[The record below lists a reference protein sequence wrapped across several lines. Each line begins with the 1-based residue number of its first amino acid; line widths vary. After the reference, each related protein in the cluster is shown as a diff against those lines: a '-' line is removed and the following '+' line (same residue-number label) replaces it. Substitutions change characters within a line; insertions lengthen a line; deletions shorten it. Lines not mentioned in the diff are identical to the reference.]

1 MYSEFFHLNIGVMKV
16 LLSGSS
22 GFLGGY
28 ILSHLNRT
36 GTEVITVGRS
46 ATNAILCDLKTEVPM
61 IDVYH
66 EFGLI
71 IHSAGLAHRVPKKEA
86 EGKLFFDVNVGGTK
100 NLLEGL
106 VVLKKKPRCFVF
118 VSTVAVYGVE
128 EGLGIDETH
137 KLNGIS
143 PYALS
148 KIEAEKLVQDW
159 CDMHGVNCVIL
170 RLPLVIGDNAPGNLG
185 AMERAIRKGYY
196 FRLGSGNARRSMVN
210 AEDVA
215 RLMPLLIDQHGIY
228 NLTDG
233 KHLCYCEFDVLLAK
247 KYSKNIRSIPK
258 YLGKFL
264 ALIGD
269 VFVFFPL
276 NSYRLNKLEASF
288 TVSDSK
294 ARIELGWAE
303 EN

>member
-1 MYSEFFHLNIGVMKV
+1 MKV
-16 LLSGSS
+16 LLTGSS

-36 GTEVITVGRS
+36 GIEVITVGRT
-46 ATNAILCDLKTEVPM
+46 ATNAILCDLKSEIPM

-71 IHSAGLAHRVPKKEA
+71 IHSAGLAHHIPKNEA

-106 VVLKKKPRCFVF
+106 LVLEKMPKSFVF
-118 VSTVAVYGVE
+118 ISTVAVYGVA

-148 KIEAEKLVQDW
+148 KIEAEMLVQDW

-185 AMERAIRKGYY
+185 AMEKAIRKGYY

-215 RLMPLLIDQHGIY
+215 RLIPLLVDEHGIY

-233 KHLCYCEFDVLLAK
+233 KHPAYREFDVLLAK
-247 KYSKNIRSIPK
+247 KYSRNVRSIPK
-258 YLGKFL
+258 SIGKFVAVL
-264 ALIGD
+264 GD
-269 VFVFFPL
+269 IFVFFPL
-276 NSYRLNKLEASF
+276 NSYRLNKLEQSF
-288 TVSDSK
+288 TVCDSK
-294 ARIELGWAE
+294 ARRELGWVRKK
-303 EN
+303 